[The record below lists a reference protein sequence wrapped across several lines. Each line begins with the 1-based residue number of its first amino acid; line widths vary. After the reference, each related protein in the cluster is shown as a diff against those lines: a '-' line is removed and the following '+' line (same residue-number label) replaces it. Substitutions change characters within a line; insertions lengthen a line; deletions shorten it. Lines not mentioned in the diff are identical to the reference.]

1 MVLCTLT
8 DFRASVT
15 SSCDKNQSDG
25 VSSRSHMEIKVVYM
39 DWARIKK
46 KLGDVGGGREQLYS
60 LYAQLKKV
68 TYLDKKKGCTITKNN
83 ARDKIKNCME
93 KNLIILYTLQ

>member
-46 KLGDVGGGREQLYS
+46 NW
-60 LYAQLKKV
+60 A
-68 TYLDKKKGCTITKNN
+68 T
-83 ARDKIKNCME
+83 
-93 KNLIILYTLQ
+93 